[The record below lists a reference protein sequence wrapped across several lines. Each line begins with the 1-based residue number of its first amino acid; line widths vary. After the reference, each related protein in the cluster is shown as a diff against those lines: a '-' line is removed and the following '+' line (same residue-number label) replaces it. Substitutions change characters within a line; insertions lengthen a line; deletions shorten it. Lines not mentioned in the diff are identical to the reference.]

1 MKKIVRLKEKDLQ
14 RIVKRVLK
22 EQVDELPND
31 DMDRAFP
38 EDSEDNGFSQT
49 TDKRYI
55 RSNYGLTSLPDPT
68 DMSPETAV
76 INLNGNNITNL
87 DGNNI
92 TNLDLTGYE
101 RFEGLFLLSLADN
114 PIESI
119 NVQSVADVAENL
131 SRILFTYI
139 PTEENE
145 ERVSELSNYID
156 QMESGVMY
164 EFTPY
169 NEDND

>member
-38 EDSEDNGFSQT
+38 ENSEDNGFSQT

-76 INLNGNNITNL
+76 INLNGNNITNIITNKNSVITNKNTL
-87 DGNNI
+87 TNNI
-92 TNLDLTGYE
+92 NSTVSHGDLINLNSDQVI
-101 RFEGLFLLSLADN
+101 FLN
-114 PIESI
+114 
-119 NVQSVADVAENL
+119 
-131 SRILFTYI
+131 
-139 PTEENE
+139 
-145 ERVSELSNYID
+145 
-156 QMESGVMY
+156 
-164 EFTPY
+164 
-169 NEDND
+169 

>member
-1 MKKIVRLKEKDLQ
+1 MKKIIKLKESDLQ

-31 DMDRAFP
+31 DMGRTFP
-38 EDSEDNGFSQT
+38 EDSEEQRGRLTQINDR
-49 TDKRYI
+49 RYVMI
-55 RSNYGLTSLPDPT
+55 NAGLTTLPDPT
-68 DMSPETAV
+68 DISPEVAT
-76 INLNGNNITNL
+76 INLG
-87 DGNNI
+87 GNNI

-101 RFEGLFLLSLADN
+101 RFEELFLLSIGDN

-119 NVQSVADVAENL
+119 NVQSVIDVLSNL
-131 SRILFTYI
+131 SRLAFSYI

-145 ERVSELSNYID
+145 EKISGLSNYID
-156 QMESGVMY
+156 QMDIGITY
-164 EFTPY
+164 NFDHY

>member
-38 EDSEDNGFSQT
+38 EDSEDNGISQT

-55 RSNYGLTSLPDPT
+55 RVNSGLTSLPDPT
-68 DMSPETAV
+68 EISPETEV
-76 INLNGNNITNL
+76 INLN
-87 DGNNI
+87 GNNI

-101 RFEGLFLLSLADN
+101 RFEELFLLSIGDN

-164 EFTPY
+164 DFTPY

>member
-31 DMDRAFP
+31 NMDRAFP
-38 EDSEDNGFSQT
+38 EDSEDNGISQT

-87 DGNNI
+87 D
-92 TNLDLTGYE
+92 LTGYE
-101 RFEGLFLLSLADN
+101 RFEGLFLLSLSDN

-131 SRILFTYI
+131 SRIFFTYI

-145 ERVSELSNYID
+145 ERISELSNYLD
-156 QMESGVMY
+156 QMGSGVMY

-169 NEDND
+169 NEDNY

>member
-31 DMDRAFP
+31 NMDRAFP
-38 EDSEDNGFSQT
+38 EDSEDNGISQT

-87 DGNNI
+87 D
-92 TNLDLTGYE
+92 LTGYE
-101 RFEGLFLLSLADN
+101 RFEGLFLLNIGDN

-119 NVQSVADVAENL
+119 NVQSVIDVLPNITRL
-131 SRILFTYI
+131 YFTYV
-139 PTEENE
+139 PTEENK
-145 ERVSELSNYID
+145 ERVSELSNYVD
-156 QMESGVMY
+156 QMGLDNITA
-164 EFTPY
+164 TPY
-169 NEDND
+169 KMSRRYGM

>member
-1 MKKIVRLKEKDLQ
+1 MKKIIKLKESDLQ

-38 EDSEDNGFSQT
+38 EDSEDNGISQT

-87 DGNNI
+87 D
-92 TNLDLTGYE
+92 LTGYE
-101 RFEGLFLLSLADN
+101 RFEELFLLSIGDN

-119 NVQSVADVAENL
+119 NVQSVIDVLSNL
-131 SRILFTYI
+131 SRLAFSYI

-145 ERVSELSNYID
+145 EKISGLSNYID
-156 QMESGVMY
+156 QMDIGITY
-164 EFTPY
+164 NFDNY

>member
-1 MKKIVRLKEKDLQ
+1 MKKIVRLKEIDLQ

-49 TDKRYI
+49 TDTRYI
-55 RSNYGLTSLPDPT
+55 RVNSGLTSLPDPT
-68 DMSPETAV
+68 EISPETVV
-76 INLNGNNITNL
+76 INLN
-87 DGNNI
+87 GNNI

-119 NVQSVADVAENL
+119 NVQSVADVSENL